1 MLIGQFHLLG
11 KTLESKMKILEF
23 RSHNVKFLQG
33 LEKFSKIKWVGM
45 FIWDSRILC
54 RSFQSWYFGKIF
66 SKNVSVQSLFY
77 VDCSLIQLELPPDNW
92 IYWTLYIHFKFD
104 PVMNRIVFELF
115 LYTVYYRLQAI
126 QFYLIIVIYIIQI

>member
-45 FIWDSRILC
+45 FI
-54 RSFQSWYFGKIF
+54 
-66 SKNVSVQSLFY
+66 
-77 VDCSLIQLELPPDNW
+77 
-92 IYWTLYIHFKFD
+92 
-104 PVMNRIVFELF
+104 
-115 LYTVYYRLQAI
+115 
-126 QFYLIIVIYIIQI
+126 